1 MILINLFFTI
11 FFLTKI
17 ITNRIFVI
25 NFVITTKFI
34 LTKTFTMKKF
44 ILTKTFLLLLLF
56 LGIMPGLKAQDF
68 LPFANDNY
76 AGITGIHV
84 NPASI
89 ADSRYKVDVTLTGL
103 SLNMYNNYLYLNRDY
118 LSEFGNIGLE
128 GFDIRT
134 NLLKN
139 NTGNGDSKFIYQDM
153 RLDIMNFMI
162 TINPRIAIGFTSGIR
177 QVLNVDNVSETM
189 ADMLYGIDHSHIP
202 FNQKFN
208 ESNIRTSTS
217 AWAEYGISVAGVLYK
232 SNHHV
237 VKAGM
242 NMKLIQGLGSAYL
255 HSENLNYTK
264 INDSIVR
271 VENAY
276 VNYGIGSGIGA
287 IMSDR
292 EFDRSNLNGKFS
304 MGFDFGIVWE
314 WRPDYESHLY
324 DMDGKTG
331 LERRDENK
339 YKLRVGLSVKDLG
352 VVRFQRWEHSKDFIV
367 NGDINVNI
375 FEEVSDPEEFFN
387 VIETNSDLFEVVEG
401 DEIYR
406 MSLPTAVSLQ
416 VDYNLYK
423 DFYLNFTPY
432 IALRQGDSK
441 YAKVHTYN
449 NFSLS
454 PRYERT
460 WFGISMP
467 IQYNQLSGL
476 SFGTGLR
483 LGPVWVGSNNVFN
496 TFFSKEIDGLNVQA
510 LVKVPIPYTR
520 VKDSDGD
527 GVSDKNDLCKDV
539 WGILKKQGC
548 PEDDRDGDGVADDVD
563 VCPDIYGLAQF
574 NGCPDSDNDGI
585 PDMDDECP
593 NIAGPK
599 EFNGC
604 PDTDGDGL
612 RDIEDECPNIYGLM
626 EFNGCPDT
634 DNDSIPDHIDAC
646 PMIKGL
652 AQFNGCPDTDGD
664 GIQDSEDECPEEP
677 GTAENN
683 GCPVYEKVEFAT
695 HIGFKS
701 GKAKLTQ
708 DSYQYLDQLVQ
719 LMNDNPD
726 CWVKLDG
733 HTDSTGSDAINNKL
747 SQDRVDSIKF
757 YLVDKGI
764 NPNRIVARGH
774 GSSMPIAPNDTA
786 EGRAKNRRVE
796 INLAH

>member
-1 MILINLFFTI
+1 
-11 FFLTKI
+11 
-17 ITNRIFVI
+17 
-25 NFVITTKFI
+25 
-34 LTKTFTMKKF
+34 
-44 ILTKTFLLLLLF
+44 
-56 LGIMPGLKAQDF
+56 
-68 LPFANDNY
+68 
-76 AGITGIHV
+76 
-84 NPASI
+84 
-89 ADSRYKVDVTLTGL
+89 
-103 SLNMYNNYLYLNRDY
+103 
-118 LSEFGNIGLE
+118 
-128 GFDIRT
+128 
-134 NLLKN
+134 
-139 NTGNGDSKFIYQDM
+139 
-153 RLDIMNFMI
+153 
-162 TINPRIAIGFTSGIR
+162 
-177 QVLNVDNVSETM
+177 
-189 ADMLYGIDHSHIP
+189 
-202 FNQKFN
+202 
-208 ESNIRTSTS
+208 
-217 AWAEYGISVAGVLYK
+217 
-232 SNHHV
+232 
-237 VKAGM
+237 
-242 NMKLIQGLGSAYL
+242 
-255 HSENLNYTK
+255 
-264 INDSIVR
+264 
-271 VENAY
+271 
-276 VNYGIGSGIGA
+276 
-287 IMSDR
+287 
-292 EFDRSNLNGKFS
+292 
-304 MGFDFGIVWE
+304 
-314 WRPDYESHLY
+314 
-324 DMDGKTG
+324 
-331 LERRDENK
+331 
-339 YKLRVGLSVKDLG
+339 
-352 VVRFQRWEHSKDFIV
+352 
-367 NGDINVNI
+367 
-375 FEEVSDPEEFFN
+375 
-387 VIETNSDLFEVVEG
+387 
-401 DEIYR
+401 

-574 NGCPDSDNDGI
+574 NGCPDSDNDSI

-683 GCPVYEKVEFAT
+683 GCPVYEKVEFAI

-747 SQDRVDSIKF
+747 SQDRVDAIKF

-786 EGRAKNRRVE
+786 EGRAKNRRVD